1 MATRAMARRRTT
13 NDALPRFTKRGPSA
27 RGITRGVAAAAT
39 TCLLYYYTA
48 PVRTRARPHTRAE
61 VYDTI
66 GRIGCVA
73 PRSHRAPVHRMIM
86 FV

>member
-27 RGITRGVAAAAT
+27 RGITRGVAAAAI
-39 TCLLYYYTA
+39 TCLLFITPYRTT
-48 PVRTRARPHTRAE
+48 RTRARPHTRAE
-61 VYDTI
+61 VV
-66 GRIGCVA
+66 IGCVA

>member
-13 NDALPRFTKRGPSA
+13 NDALSRFTKRGPSA

-48 PVRTRARPHTRAE
+48 PHDAHAGQATHARRGRYWMRCTAQPPRT
-61 VYDTI
+61 
-66 GRIGCVA
+66 G
-73 PRSHRAPVHRMIM
+73 S
-86 FV
+86 